1 MLGTV
6 TVKAENPQV
15 NGMSQ
20 ELYPLYPLRRL
31 TVKLASYREE
41 QEQVVHRV
49 QKLSRFDKVPWK
61 AAEN

>member
-31 TVKLASYREE
+31 TEKSFSYRGYTE
-41 QEQVVHRV
+41 QRVHRV
-49 QKLSRFDKVPWK
+49 QKQIRFDKVPWK